1 MSAVVSVVVSAGTCA
16 AMVLAVPAVPVAAA
30 HSAGTAGTAELAV
43 VATKA
48 AGTAELAVAATTA
61 TGTGTAELA
70 PAATGTTEQVATGT
84 TASRSQQGT
93 VSRVSVSASGAQ
105 ADRGSGLQQTV
116 PAQSASGRFVAF
128 VSAATNLVP
137 GDTNGVEDVYVRDR
151 VRGTVTRVSVGPRG
165 RQADAGSV
173 DASVSAGGRYVAF
186 VSAAT
191 NLVPGDTNGVNDV
204 FVRDLRA
211 GTTRRASV
219 GPGGRQGNGASLFPA
234 ISADGSAVAF
244 QTFASNLTGRTD
256 PRDTNKAE
264 DVYLRDLRSRRTTRV
279 SIAPGRRQFTG
290 PSALPAISAD
300 GRRVAFVAEHSGPNR
315 FEVWLRDR
323 RTHTTRLVSVRRDV
337 EEDNSV
343 GRPSLSGT
351 GRFVAFASS
360 RATLVRGDTNRAR
373 DVFVRDLLTGRF
385 TRVSVAGDGRQAD
398 SDSEGP
404 SLSRTGRFVA
414 FVSFADDLVP
424 GDTNQR
430 SDVLLRDRRTGT
442 LRRVSHGPH
451 GAQGNDNSAFFL
463 EASVSADGRHVAFE
477 SQAGNL
483 VPDDT
488 NRRPDVF
495 VWDAPRRSGP

>member
-1 MSAVVSVVVSAGTCA
+1 VSAVVSVVVSAGTCA

-48 AGTAELAVAATTA
+48 AGTAELAVAATRATGTGTAELAPAA

-105 ADRGSGLQQTV
+105 ADRASGLQQTV

-128 VSAATNLVP
+128 VSAATNV
-137 GDTNGVEDVYVRDR
+137 
-151 VRGTVTRVSVGPRG
+151 
-165 RQADAGSV
+165 
-173 DASVSAGGRYVAF
+173 
-186 VSAAT
+186 
-191 NLVPGDTNGVNDV
+191 VPGDTNGVNDV